1 MRNIFSHL
9 LNNIETY
16 NHIVLIKKQLREHFR
31 KTEPNLTTEQLNNR
45 VDEVAR
51 EILLDET
58 KKA

>member
-1 MRNIFSHL
+1 MRF
-9 LNNIETY
+9 NNTETDK
-16 NHIVLIKKQLREHFR
+16 HIILIKKQLREYFR

-45 VDEVAR
+45 VSEVAR

>member
-1 MRNIFSHL
+1 MYTMKF
-9 LNNIETY
+9 NNVETDE
-16 NHIVLIKKQLREHFR
+16 HIILIKKQLREHFR

-45 VDEVAR
+45 VSKVAR